1 MVFIYGT
8 MIVVC
13 LSEIGEEMIARLYA
27 LITQIESEEPSIGT
41 ECEID
46 TIEGSGMIS
55 GMDHNGIFWYIF
67 LGTTESTLLLESFVF
82 I

>member
-1 MVFIYGT
+1 

-13 LSEIGEEMIARLYA
+13 LSEIREEMIARLDT

-46 TIEGSGMIS
+46 TIEGSGMIGS
-55 GMDHNGIFWYIF
+55 MDHNRIFD
-67 LGTTESTLLLESFVF
+67 VF
-82 I
+82 IGGKMRASHVFLM